1 MTGTRSHTLVLTG
14 DAGIKSA
21 QDVAASL
28 KEAIA
33 AHPDICVDTQTISA
47 ADITTVQTLL
57 AAQAAAAAE
66 SKRFAMLAPLGKP
79 LVAVLGQ
86 AGFLTAGQEHAAF
99 WAPTSDQPTG
109 RTP

>member
-21 QDVAASL
+21 QNVAASL

-33 AHPDICVDTQTISA
+33 AYPDICVDTQTVSA

-66 SKRFAMLAPLGKP
+66 SKSFMILAPLGKP

-86 AGFLTAGQEHAAF
+86 AGFLTEGQEHAGL
-99 WAPTSDQPTG
+99 WSPTFDQPTG
-109 RTP
+109 RIP